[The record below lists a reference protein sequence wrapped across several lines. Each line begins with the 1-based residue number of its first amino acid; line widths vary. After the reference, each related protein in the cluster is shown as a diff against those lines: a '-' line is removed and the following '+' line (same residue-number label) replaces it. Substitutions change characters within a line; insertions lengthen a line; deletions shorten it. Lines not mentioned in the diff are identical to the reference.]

1 MKYFV
6 VYRWKYEGRD
16 YDSNWYIVND
26 VLDRHPV
33 DELIRLNAE
42 HCQGYKYQL
51 LFWSEIPDDV
61 TNGPDATSTSTGS
74 SAVSC
79 FHASVAP

>member
-33 DELIRLNAE
+33 DELIRMNAE

-61 TNGPDATSTSTGS
+61 HERARRYIDEHGEFSG
-74 SAVSC
+74 
-79 FHASVAP
+79 